1 MRTLSHLLR
10 TTILAA
16 VAASLLL
23 GQAQKNWKDT
33 AEFELY
39 SQISK
44 ATAPDQQLQLLNQ
57 WKEKYPDS
65 EFKLERAKIYVVA
78 YNRKND
84 PAGLYGAA
92 KDLLAIDPKALEGL
106 YFINLLTVSMN
117 KNDAESLETGVKAA
131 NGLLS
136 ILDTAFDQSKRAA
149 GVTEAQFKQ
158 QRNDTEVLAIKT
170 LGWVD
175 WQKKNYKDA
184 EKQFAKA
191 LELAPGN
198 AEMSYFLGMMIALQ
212 KDPKRQAE
220 ALWHFARAGY
230 LDGPGALDPT
240 RKAQVASYFNR
251 SYTTYAGDDKKEMSE
266 IIEKAKANV
275 LPPAGFDIESKDVRI
290 AKNAEKFK
298 AENPM
303 LYQFMEIKKAL
314 QAADGEAYWGNLKDA
329 ELPTFKGKLVSTKPE
344 VNPKEIVLA
353 VESADQPEVT
363 LVLEKALR
371 GKAEPGIEIEFTGV
385 AKEYTKEPYSLK
397 LEVENEKLK
406 GWPAQAAPA
415 KGTKTPAKKAAPAA
429 KKTAKK

>member
-10 TTILAA
+10 TMILAA

-65 EFKLERAKIYVVA
+65 EFKLERAKIYIVA

-84 PAGLYGAA
+84 PAGLYAAA
-92 KDLLAIDPKALEGL
+92 KELLAIDPKALEGL

-117 KNDAESLETGVKAA
+117 KNDAESLELAVKAA
-131 NGLLS
+131 HGLLS
-136 ILDTAFDQSKRAA
+136 ILDSAFDPSKRAA
-149 GVTEAQFKQ
+149 GMTEEQFKQ
-158 QRNDTEVLAIKT
+158 QRLDTEVLAIKT
-170 LGWVD
+170 LGWVE
-175 WQKKNYKDA
+175 WQRKNYKES
-184 EKQFAKA
+184 EKHFVKA
-191 LELAPGN
+191 LEIAPGN
-198 AEMSYFLGMMIALQ
+198 AEMSYFLGMVIALQ

-251 SYTTYAGDDKKEMSE
+251 SYTTYAGDDKKEMAE

-275 LPPAGFDIESKDVRI
+275 FPPTGFDIESKDVRM

-303 LYQFMEIKKAL
+303 LYQFMEIRKAL
-314 QAADGEAYWGNLKDA
+314 QAADGEAYWSNLKDA
-329 ELPTFKGKLVSTKPE
+329 ELPAFKGKLVSAKPE
-344 VNPKEIVLA
+344 VNPKELVLA
-353 VESADQPEVT
+353 VETADQPEVT
-363 LVLEKALR
+363 LVLEKPLR
-371 GKAEPGIEIEFTGV
+371 GKAEPGTEIEFTGV

-397 LEVENEKLK
+397 LEVENGKLK

-415 KGTKTPAKKAAPAA
+415 KAAKPAVKKAAPAA
-429 KKTAKK
+429 KKSAKK

>member
-1 MRTLSHLLR
+1 MKFLSQTLRKLVLG
-10 TTILAA
+10 A
-16 VAASLLL
+16 VAAGMLIAQ
-23 GQAQKNWKDT
+23 GQKNWKDQ
-33 AEFELY
+33 AEFDLY
-39 SQISK
+39 TSVTK
-44 ATAPDQQLQLLNQ
+44 AATPDQQVQLLNQ
-57 WKEKYPDS
+57 WKEKYPESD
-65 EFKLERAKIYVVA
+65 FKLIRAQMYIIT

-84 PAGLYGAA
+84 PVGLYGAA
-92 KDLLAIDPKALEGL
+92 KDLLALDPKNFEAL
-106 YFINLLTVSMN
+106 YFLSLLTVSMN
-117 KNDAESLETGVKAA
+117 KTDAESLETGVKAA

-136 ILDTAFDQSKRAA
+136 VLDTAFDPGKRQAN
-149 GVTEAQFKQ
+149 VTEAQFKQ
-158 QRNDTEVLAIKT
+158 QRTDTEVLAIKT
-170 LGWVD
+170 LGWVE
-175 WQKKNYKDA
+175 WQKKNYKEA
-184 EKQFAKA
+184 EKHFTKA

-198 AEMSYFLGMMIALQ
+198 AEMSYFLGTVIALQ

-230 LDGPGALDPT
+230 LDGPGALDAT
-240 RKAQVASYFNR
+240 RKSQVAGYFNR
-251 SYTTYAGDDKKEMSE
+251 VYTAFAGDDKKEMSE

-275 LPPAGFDIESKDVRI
+275 LPPAGFEIESKDVRM

-303 LYQFMEIKKAL
+303 LYQYMEIKKAL

-353 VESADQPEVT
+353 VETADQPEVT

-371 GKAEPGIEIEFTGV
+371 GKAEPGTEIEFTGV
-385 AKEYTKEPYSLK
+385 AKEYTKDPYSLK

-415 KGTKTPAKKAAPAA
+415 KGTKAPVKKAGPAA
-429 KKTAKK
+429 KKSAKK